1 MIIKNTPENKLLV
14 RRLRNIVNEE
24 PGFRGKVDCTWNCGD
39 DIRFEIASIGWDAPL
54 IVSTCVHPEG
64 RFEIKVR
71 LYVREALDAAAAREL
86 TGLLQSVET
95 MRTRIEKAT
104 LKAKPTLSDYYND
117 N

>member
-1 MIIKNTPENKLLV
+1 MVIKNTPENKRLV
-14 RRLRNIVNEE
+14 RKLRNIVNEE
-24 PGFRGKVDCTWNCGD
+24 PGFRGRVDSTWNCGE
-39 DIRFEIASIGWDAPL
+39 DIRFEIASMGWDAPL

-71 LYVREALDAAAAREL
+71 LYVRDALDAAGARNL

-95 MRTRIEKAT
+95 MRTRIEAAT
-104 LKAKPTLSDYYND
+104 LKAKPTLSDYYNE